1 MSIEHAPA
9 RARGASSHREG
20 CACLRCTGFQQGNQT
35 AVTHG
40 SYSILR
46 LQPRATELAAEL
58 RELVPLSSPTD
69 GPAIDAL
76 SLVLAQ
82 TEHAGLVL
90 ATVQART
97 VQRTTSGEALTGDE
111 RDDLR
116 RLSADLRGW
125 LNSAGR
131 FFEAL
136 GMTPS
141 SRVRLGL
148 DLVRT
153 QESVVATLQREAR
166 ARESGEAA

>member
-1 MSIEHAPA
+1 MSLEHAPA

-20 CACLRCTGFQQGNQT
+20 CACSRCRGFQQGNQA

-40 SYSILR
+40 SYSLLR

-69 GPAIDAL
+69 GPAIGAL
-76 SLVLAQ
+76 SLILAQ
-82 TEHAGLVL
+82 AEHARLVL

-97 VQRTTSGEALTGDE
+97 VQLTTSGETLTGDE

-116 RLSADLRGW
+116 RLSSDLRGW

-131 FFEAL
+131 YFEML

-148 DLVRT
+148 DVLRGHETRLTVTRLARLV
-153 QESVVATLQREAR
+153 E
-166 ARESGEAA
+166 GEGAG